1 MEERP
6 DRVVDDPWWRFGLVT
21 VGTLF
26 RATMK
31 LRIEGLEG
39 IPASGPAIIAAN
51 HVSPL
56 DPIAMAI
63 AASRRGR
70 TVRFLT
76 AAEAFDRRV
85 IGWGLRRFQQIPIQ
99 RGTRDRAALDDAA
112 RVIARGALAGIFPEG
127 FLGSGEALQP
137 AKSGMARLALT
148 AGAPV
153 VPMGVW
159 GMERRWPR
167 GGIKL
172 RPPVRPIAAVAVG
185 EPISAAGDPAREE
198 DVRAMTDRAM
208 AAIEALVNRAR
219 AMAVGS

>member
-63 AASRRGR
+63 ALDPALCTHSTEHLVEIETSSRLTCGMTIVDRLNVSAARQPHALSAGFIKYALSDGDVAEEVCYWKDMTLFPHLLNLFSKRGIDARLCFTELRPASSDRKELARRLH
-70 TVRFLT
+70 TEVVRLK
-76 AAEAFDRRV
+76 EAFS
-85 IGWGLRRFQQIPIQ
+85 L
-99 RGTRDRAALDDAA
+99 
-112 RVIARGALAGIFPEG
+112 
-127 FLGSGEALQP
+127 
-137 AKSGMARLALT
+137 
-148 AGAPV
+148 
-153 VPMGVW
+153 
-159 GMERRWPR
+159 
-167 GGIKL
+167 
-172 RPPVRPIAAVAVG
+172 
-185 EPISAAGDPAREE
+185 
-198 DVRAMTDRAM
+198 
-208 AAIEALVNRAR
+208 
-219 AMAVGS
+219 

>member
-63 AASRRGR
+63 AASRRG
-70 TVRFLT
+70 
-76 AAEAFDRRV
+76 
-85 IGWGLRRFQQIPIQ
+85 P
-99 RGTRDRAALDDAA
+99 A
-112 RVIARGALAGIFPEG
+112 RHR
-127 FLGSGEALQP
+127 LGSP
-137 AKSGMARLALT
+137 A
-148 AGAPV
+148 
-153 VPMGVW
+153 VP
-159 GMERRWPR
+159 
-167 GGIKL
+167 
-172 RPPVRPIAAVAVG
+172 A
-185 EPISAAGDPAREE
+185 DPDPKGHTGPGR
-198 DVRAMTDRAM
+198 T
-208 AAIEALVNRAR
+208 
-219 AMAVGS
+219 G